1 MRFAISAPRTIR
13 VAPGPAFPAVFF
25 PAVCLVFLA
34 VAGLASAAPA
44 SSLTP
49 DSRADLSADL
59 SANISAVPLAEP
71 EALPLDKPIWFGEM
85 PGRPGTFVVLEL
97 KVGRVSLLE
106 LSEGKW
112 IKTLFLE
119 LKVQQQGEMGLLGI
133 AFHPDFPSNRK
144 YYLNWN
150 PPSGAFATHIDEF
163 EADSSFARDSG
174 KPPRRILRIE
184 QTKNLIHKGGTLA
197 FGPKDGFLYVGMG
210 DGGEGR
216 LAQDRGSLL
225 GKFLRVDVNVT
236 APDSFRVPEDN
247 PFVGRAGAR
256 PEIWA
261 LGLRNPWKWSFDP
274 VTGTLWAGD
283 VGEVG
288 REEIDTAGRGSNL
301 GWPWREGSV
310 CLVKDSCDNPGLTAP
325 VADYGRENG
334 NAVVGGTVF
343 RGNPDSPLY
352 GAYFFS
358 DYGKGA
364 LWFIQPASDGK
375 HTPQKAL
382 NLPFEPVSFG
392 TDARGG
398 LYLVRYDPGM
408 IYRLESAEL
417 ARIMA
422 MGGSAKGLPPWLRA
436 RRGQV
441 FRAFGKDGPDSGDRL
456 GRLDFHTLEGRKVLT
471 LTSGKPEAIL
481 ELEPGIYLLR
491 RSRQGQVQRLRVE

>member
-1 MRFAISAPRTIR
+1 ML
-13 VAPGPAFPAVFF
+13 AVRL
-25 PAVCLVFLA
+25 AFLA
-34 VAGLASAAPA
+34 AAGLAWDTVSARPFTGEVTGE
-44 SSLTP
+44 LTP
-49 DSRADLSADL
+49 NVSGNHGADF
-59 SANISAVPLAEP
+59 SANLGAGIIAVPLAESKDL
-71 EALPLDKPIWFGEM
+71 ALDKPVWFGEM

-97 KVGRVSLLE
+97 KAGRVSLLE

-112 IKTLFLE
+112 IKTPFLE
-119 LKVQQQGEMGLLGI
+119 LKVQQQGEMGLLGL

-150 PPSGAFATHIDEF
+150 PPSAAFATYIDEF
-163 EADSSFARDSG
+163 EADPSFTRDSG
-174 KPPRRILRIE
+174 KPPRRVLHIE

-216 LAQDRGSLL
+216 LAQDPGSLL
-225 GKFLRVDVNVT
+225 GKFLRVDVNVA

-247 PFVGRAGAR
+247 PFVGEAGTR

-261 LGLRNPWKWSFDP
+261 LGLRNPWKWGFDP

-288 REEIDTAGRGSNL
+288 REEIDTVGRGSNL
-301 GWPWREGSV
+301 GWPWREGTA
-310 CLVKDSCDNPGLTAP
+310 CLVADSCDHPGLIGP
-325 VADYGRENG
+325 VAEYGRENG
-334 NAVVGGTVF
+334 NAIVGGPVF

-358 DYGKGA
+358 DFGKGA
-364 LWFIQPASDGK
+364 LWYLQPAADGNYQPQNK
-375 HTPQKAL
+375 PQNKPQKAL
-382 NLPFEPVSFG
+382 DLAFEPVSFG

-408 IYRLESAEL
+408 IYRLESMDL
-417 ARIMA
+417 ARIHPGA
-422 MGGSAKGLPPWLRA
+422 GRGKRLPTLLRA
-436 RRGQV
+436 RRGQP
-441 FRAFGKDGPDSGDRL
+441 FREFVKEEAETGESV
-456 GRLDFHTLEGRKVLT
+456 GRVDFHTLQGRKVLT
-471 LTSGKPEAIL
+471 LESGSPEVIL

-491 RSRQGQVQRLRVE
+491 RSNQGRVQRLTVE